1 MSDMPR
7 SVEIT
12 KVRKENHHTKTFFL
26 DTAIDSHPGQFVMAW
41 IPQLDEKPYSI
52 SYSGKELGITVQE
65 RGEFSKKL
73 LDMREGDLI
82 GVRGPYGNYFD
93 TEGVKGA
100 CVVAGG
106 CGAAAVA
113 NLVEALAKVE
123 KPTVILGARDSKN
136 LLFEER
142 LRKSAGELY
151 ITTDDGSKGA
161 KGFATQALEKLLNEE
176 QFDMVYTCG
185 PEIMMKGVMDLCNKK
200 KVYSQISME
209 RYMKCGFGVCGQCAL
224 GRYLVCRDGPVFTGE
239 QLKDVP
245 DFGKWARLKSGK
257 KVPLKEYAEKK
268 C

>member
-1 MSDMPR
+1 MPR
-7 SVEIT
+7 TIEIT
-12 KVRKENHHTKTFFL
+12 GIRKENHNTHTLFL
-26 DTAIDSHPGQFVMAW
+26 DTAIGAEPGQFVMVW
-41 IPQLDEKPYSI
+41 IPQMDEKPFSI

-73 LDMREGDLI
+73 LGMKEGDLL

-93 TEGVKGA
+93 IENVKNA

-106 CGAAAVA
+106 CGTAAVA
-113 NLVEALAKVE
+113 NLVEELAKNE
-123 KPTVILGARDSKN
+123 KPAVILGARDSKN

-151 ITTDDGSKGA
+151 ITTDDGSKGT
-161 KGFATQALEKLLNEE
+161 KGFATQMLEKLLGEE
-176 QFDMVYTCG
+176 SFDMVYTCG
-185 PEIMMKGVMDLCNKK
+185 PEIMMKGVMDLCSSK
-200 KVYSQISME
+200 KVYSQVSME

-224 GRYLVCRDGPVFTGE
+224 GRYLVCKDGPVFTGE
-239 QLKDVP
+239 QLKDVE

-257 KVPLKEYAEKK
+257 RVGLKEYYAGK